1 LKLELA
7 QYREV
12 AAFAQFGSDLD
23 AATQQLLNRGAQL
36 TELLKQ
42 KQYVPMQ
49 AEEQVCV
56 VYAGV
61 RGFLDKVVTSE
72 ISKFESKFLAHI
84 KANHPKL
91 LETIKLTG
99 DLSKANDAE
108 LKAIIDA
115 FLPESGLAMKA
126 WGNNI
131 NESMNIICFLLHD
144 ILKLSCIHT

>member
-1 LKLELA
+1 MKTVAGRLKLELA

-42 KQYVPMQ
+42 KQYVPMS

-61 RGFLDKVVTSE
+61 RGFLDKMVTSE
-72 ISKFESKFLAHI
+72 IPKFEQKFLDHLRG
-84 KANHPKL
+84 NHPGII
-91 LETIKLTG
+91 ERIRDTG
-99 DLSKANDAE
+99 ALSTADDKE
-108 LKAIIDA
+108 LKTILDTFI
-115 FLPESGLAMKA
+115 PESGLALKA
-126 WGNNI
+126 
-131 NESMNIICFLLHD
+131 
-144 ILKLSCIHT
+144 

>member
-1 LKLELA
+1 
-7 QYREV
+7 
-12 AAFAQFGSDLD
+12 LD

-72 ISKFESKFLAHI
+72 ISKFESKFLAHL

-91 LETIKLTG
+91 LETIKQTG
-99 DLSKANDAE
+99 DLSKAHDAE

-126 WGNNI
+126 
-131 NESMNIICFLLHD
+131 
-144 ILKLSCIHT
+144 